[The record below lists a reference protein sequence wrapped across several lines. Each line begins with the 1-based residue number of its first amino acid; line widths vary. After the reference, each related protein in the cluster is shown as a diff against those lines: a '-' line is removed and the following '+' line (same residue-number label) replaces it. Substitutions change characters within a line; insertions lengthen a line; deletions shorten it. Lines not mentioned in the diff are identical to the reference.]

1 MGMAQICLFLEKSM
15 GLATFVYHLTNAPR
29 HITFESPYKANIAVK
44 NLLELGTASTPWGG
58 IDELIPVASTD
69 NWGGGCGLVLEAPRF
84 L

>member
-1 MGMAQICLFLEKSM
+1 ML
-15 GLATFVYHLTNAPR
+15 R
-29 HITFESPYKANIAVK
+29 HITFESPYKATIALK
-44 NLLELGTASTPWGG
+44 KLLELGTATALWGG